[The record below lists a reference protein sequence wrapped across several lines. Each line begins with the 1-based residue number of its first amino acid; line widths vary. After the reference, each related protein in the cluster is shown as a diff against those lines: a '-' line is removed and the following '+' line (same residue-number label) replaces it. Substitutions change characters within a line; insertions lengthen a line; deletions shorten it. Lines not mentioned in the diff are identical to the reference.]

1 VNNHKQL
8 CLITFQ
14 VLPKVTQP
22 QIIETR
28 EFPKDALIVFPIVRI
43 EATNKHG
50 MVIVKEI
57 DIITMSKLWMKLGG
71 ALIKSSKIFY

>member
-1 VNNHKQL
+1 
-8 CLITFQ
+8 
-14 VLPKVTQP
+14 VTQP

-28 EFPKDALIVFPIVRI
+28 EFAKDALIGFFALRI

-57 DIITMSKLWMKLGG
+57 DIITMSKLWTK
-71 ALIKSSKIFY
+71 